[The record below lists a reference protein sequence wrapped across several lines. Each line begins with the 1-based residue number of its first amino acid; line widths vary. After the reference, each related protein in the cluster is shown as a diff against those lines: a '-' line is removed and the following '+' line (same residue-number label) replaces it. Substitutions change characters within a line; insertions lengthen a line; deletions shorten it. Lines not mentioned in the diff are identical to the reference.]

1 MSEETSQD
9 KTEQPT
15 GRRLEQAIE
24 KGQILTSRDLV
35 MAAVLVGSVIQ
46 LMFLGRFLFNEL
58 TGNFRSGLD
67 FATPMLRDLP
77 LLDVL
82 ADRFRGALFLIIL
95 FSLPLAL
102 IAIACQFSVGGLHLI
117 IKNASFKPSRLSPA
131 AGLKRMFGSHGLIEL
146 GKSIL
151 KVVVVGGVGYLLL
164 KSRLPEILGLSLQPF
179 ETAMES
185 TGSLLMLIMFVLIG
199 AIAVLGVFDMFIQW
213 QQHRNRLLMTKQEV
227 KDEHKETEG
236 SPEVKQ
242 RIWRLQQEAASRG
255 SVSQVENAQV
265 VIVNPTRFAVALH
278 YDFSEGAAPKVLSK
292 GTEQVALKIRET
304 ADQKGIPVLT
314 MPLLARALYYTSE
327 IGSEIHADLY
337 RAVATVLSFVF
348 QAGATGELP
357 EVEIPDQLKFDSN
370 GRPMGGKA

>member
-1 MSEETSQD
+1 MSEESSQD

-15 GRRLEQAIE
+15 GRRLEQAVE

-82 ADRFRGALFLIIL
+82 ADRFRGALFLIVL

-117 IKNASFKPSRLSPA
+117 ISNAAFKPSRLSPL

-151 KVVVVGGVGYLLL
+151 KVAVIGSIGYLLL

-185 TGSLLMLIMFVLIG
+185 TGSLLMLILFVLIG
-199 AIAVLGVFDMFIQW
+199 AIAVLGILDMFIQW

-227 KDEHKETEG
+227 KDEYKETEG

-242 RIWRLQQEAASRG
+242 RIRKLQQEAASRG

-278 YDFSEGAAPKVLSK
+278 YDFGEGSAPKVLSK

-304 ADQKGIPVLT
+304 ADQNGIPVLT

-337 RAVATVLSFVF
+337 RAVATVLSFVL

-370 GRPMGGKA
+370 GRQIGGKA